1 MASTR
6 AERKAKRKARRQQLK
21 DRVLSALGSDKVQQA
36 YQSGQ
41 KAYLGQLFDDDV
53 ARSVVRMPLAKPPP
67 ERDYIPIIL
76 SGLFIL
82 GAAFIARK

>member
-21 DRVLSALGSDKVQQA
+21 ERVLSALGSDKVQQA

-41 KAYLGQLFDDDV
+41 EAYLGQLFDDDV
-53 ARSVVRMPLAKPPP
+53 VRSAVRLPLTKPRP
-67 ERDYIPIIL
+67 ERDYLPIIL

-82 GAAFIARK
+82 GAAFIARR

>member
-6 AERKAKRKARRQQLK
+6 AQRKARRKARRQQLK
-21 DRVLSALGSDKVQQA
+21 ERVLSALRSDKVQQA

-41 KAYLGQLFDDDV
+41 QAYLGQLFDDDV
-53 ARSVVRMPLAKPPP
+53 ASASINMPMAKPEPK
-67 ERDYIPIIL
+67 RDYVPIII